1 MFSEVSFLV
10 PYSHLRWDCELNEAG
25 QRSFIARG
33 GESQGDSPTFFSP
46 RRWVPLLAT
55 KTPRRLSFAYSYCL
69 LCARSCAELVWR
81 DRRGH
86 AAQAAVKRPGAVPG
100 PASAHNEKSEAV
112 YGRGNWGESPDWE
125 RSARAQTDG
134 KRRGKLLRC
143 HHAGKV
149 RRSASAPALAGVNM
163 AAKEGGGVLRVRAGA
178 GRGRRRRGQR
188 AGAGRT

>member
-55 KTPRRLSFAYSYCL
+55 KTPRRLSFAYSYCQ

-100 PASAHNEKSEAV
+100 PASAHTEKSEAV
-112 YGRGNWGESPDWE
+112 YGRGTG
-125 RSARAQTDG
+125 ARAPTG
-134 KRRGKLLRC
+134 
-143 HHAGKV
+143 
-149 RRSASAPALAGVNM
+149 SAAPAHKLMASEEANSSGVTTP
-163 AAKEGGGVLRVRAGA
+163 
-178 GRGRRRRGQR
+178 GRCDAQPRPPP
-188 AGAGRT
+188 